1 MTPTGDSKPE
11 RPLDFHHWLASRGMN
26 PNRRRPL
33 GRQAALLIEYRA
45 YLERQVGK
53 ENVSTWFEKYG
64 KKTEAAS
71 VPTEK
76 SH

>member
-11 RPLDFHHWLASRGMN
+11 RPLDASQWWKSSGMN

>member
-1 MTPTGDSKPE
+1 
-11 RPLDFHHWLASRGMN
+11 MN

-33 GRQAALLIEYRA
+33 GRQAALLIEYRD

-76 SH
+76 SR